1 MYFYKI
7 EARMT
12 NSREETTEDYGLEGR
27 RFYRSRY
34 TLHDQDDKEGTII
47 ISSLHEDQLI
57 LGAIAR
63 NPDWLEKHLAGFFA
77 ATKLECCDVIIK
89 EATFTE
95 FKCLNRDSESDSYIF
110 RDNEVLAHFGLG
122 VRNRTASDRWFA

>member
-12 NSREETTEDYGLEGR
+12 NAREETAEDYGLEER
-27 RFYRSRY
+27 RFFRSRY

-47 ISSLHEDQLI
+47 ISSLHEYQLI

-63 NPDWLEKHLAGFFA
+63 TLPSLQ
-77 ATKLECCDVIIK
+77 C
-89 EATFTE
+89 
-95 FKCLNRDSESDSYIF
+95 SESDFAVMISLHNFQVMMLTLCFRLRSY
-110 RDNEVLAHFGLG
+110 
-122 VRNRTASDRWFA
+122 